1 MKGGARPGAG
11 RPTQKRI
18 VRVGDRCIVNR
29 DDAVVTI
36 ATNELIEIVATD
48 GCVIRITFLQPATE
62 LIQIVSDDV
71 TQSAR

>member
-29 DDAVVTI
+29 DDAIVTI

-48 GCVIRITFLQPATE
+48 GCVIRITFLPPE
-62 LIQIVSDDV
+62 IDLVQIVE
-71 TQSAR
+71 Q